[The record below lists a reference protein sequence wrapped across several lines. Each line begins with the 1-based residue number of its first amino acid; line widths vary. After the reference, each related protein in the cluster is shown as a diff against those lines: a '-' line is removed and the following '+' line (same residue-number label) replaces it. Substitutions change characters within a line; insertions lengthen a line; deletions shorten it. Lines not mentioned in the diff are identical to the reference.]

1 MPSKLPKVSAVG
13 RITRMTISPPPCK
26 DVPTLISRTYG
37 YVTLQGKKDFA
48 GMIKDLEVRG

>member
-1 MPSKLPKVSAVG
+1 MPSELPKVSAVG

-37 YVTLQGKKDFA
+37 YVTLHGKKDFA